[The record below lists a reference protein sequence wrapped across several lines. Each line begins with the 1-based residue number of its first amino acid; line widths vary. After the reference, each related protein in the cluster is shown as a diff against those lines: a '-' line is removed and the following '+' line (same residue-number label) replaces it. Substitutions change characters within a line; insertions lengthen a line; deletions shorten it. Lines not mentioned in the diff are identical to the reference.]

1 MNPQAMWKHTLAELE
16 LQMTKATFNTW
27 LKDARFISQE
37 AGVLTIAVK
46 NEYAKDW
53 LEHRLKDTIARTY
66 ATICGEEVTLVFEI
80 LPDEITRGKP
90 TPPPDTPP
98 PQAIGFP
105 RIKSN
110 WTPTPDLY
118 FEILSRPDVL
128 PTTKVFIG
136 QIIFQTRGNINKL
149 GNAPEWW
156 ENVGYPDITA
166 VTGIRHRKSLAQAIA
181 EAINNQWVKR
191 RPAKQ
196 NRYNFDYALRY
207 SWDPLNE
214 PIQTNLFEK

>member
-1 MNPQAMWKHTLAELE
+1 MTHVIWKQTLTELE

-27 LKDARFISQE
+27 LKDAKFISHKN
-37 AGVLTIAVK
+37 GILTISVR
-46 NEYAKDW
+46 NEYARDW
-53 LEHRLKDTIARTY
+53 LEHRLKSTITKTY
-66 ATICGEEVTLVFEI
+66 STLCEEEVTLNI
-80 LPDEITRGKP
+80 LITSDERKPP
-90 TPPPDTPP
+90 TPPPDPNTPP
-98 PQAIGFP
+98 SAAIGFP

-118 FEILSRPDVL
+118 FEILARPDVL

-156 ENVGYPDITA
+156 ENVGYADITA

-181 EAINNQWVKR
+181 EAINNQWAKR

-214 PIQTNLFEK
+214 PIQAPLFTK